1 LVPEHSQEGQAVTK
15 DEIECIVEKAVDKAV
30 TRVLTSF
37 GIDEKDHKEIRA
49 DFDHLRRWRK
59 SVEQAGNYTVRAVM
73 TAVVAAIGGAIWLG
87 FKVLVGK

>member
-1 LVPEHSQEGQAVTK
+1 MDERRNRVHSREGGRLGRHASP
-15 DEIECIVEKAVDKAV
+15 A
-30 TRVLTSF
+30 SF

-59 SVEQAGNYTVRAVM
+59 SVEQAGNYTVRAVI
-73 TAVVAAIGGAIWLG
+73 TAVVANIGGAIWLG